1 MADAK
6 ISALT
11 GASTPVAG
19 TEVLPIVQSGSTKKV
34 SIANLTVGR
43 TVSAL
48 GFSAF
53 GTSGA
58 TTIIAEGST
67 NDTAYG
73 RFEMRGRPGGAGQS
87 SGYIVVASTA
97 GGQAATNVAGIDFG
111 QQSASGNGHFI
122 AFATH
127 NGTSLGNRVRISDV
141 GFLGVATDSPVYQ
154 LDVRTSLT
162 GTAAGDNTAISLAS
176 QASGRDVN
184 IRFGDNVNAT
194 GRIGY
199 SSGAMY
205 VFVNGASRL
214 RAELNGDVN
223 VLTGNLVI
231 GTAGKGIDF
240 SATTEGSGTMT
251 SELLADYEEGNWTPT
266 LRFGGGST
274 DMTYTTQQGRYTK
287 VGRTVTIRFEIT
299 LSNKGSSTGE
309 ADITGLPFAAA
320 NLNSM
325 SVYLY
330 ANFDATYRAGIA
342 YLNASAINE
351 IAANGT
357 SFFTNTQFTNTS
369 RFWGTCTYQV

>member
-1 MADAK
+1 MADTK

-11 GASTPVAG
+11 ASTTPLAG
-19 TEVLPIVQSGSTKKV
+19 TEVLPIVQSGTTKQV
-34 SIANLTVGR
+34 SVANLTAGR
-43 TVSAL
+43 AVSMLSATAGNVQVSGNTVTTTDTNGNLTINPNGSGYTVISAPTN
-48 GFSAF
+48 
-53 GTSGA
+53 GTYVHYFDQASRSFYVKQANVTGYD
-58 TTIIAEGST
+58 
-67 NDTAYG
+67 NDTLIHESDSG
-73 RFEMRGRPGGAGQS
+73 VGQFQWKNSGGILATLSDAG
-87 SGYIVVASTA
+87 
-97 GGQAATNVAGIDFG
+97 N
-111 QQSASGNGHFI
+111 
-122 AFATH
+122 
-127 NGTSLGNRVRISDV
+127 
-141 GFLGVATDSPVYQ
+141 
-154 LDVRTSLT
+154 LT
-162 GTAAGDNTAISLAS
+162 LPA
-176 QASGRDVN
+176 
-184 IRFGDNVNAT
+184 
-194 GRIGY
+194 
-199 SSGAMY
+199 
-205 VFVNGASRL
+205 
-214 RAELNGDVN
+214 
-223 VLTGNLVI
+223 GNLVI
-231 GTAGKGIDF
+231 GTSGKGIDF
-240 SATTEGSGTMT
+240 SATPGTGT